1 MRQTAGP
8 NMRREPADSTVQVP
22 LESASSAL
30 AGGTSMGIMIVYSVA
45 GSALWALVG
54 VLGAGLGVQLI
65 VALAGPPAVH
75 LAFLMYRR

>member
-1 MRQTAGP
+1 
-8 NMRREPADSTVQVP
+8 
-22 LESASSAL
+22 
-30 AGGTSMGIMIVYSVA
+30 MGIMIVYSVA